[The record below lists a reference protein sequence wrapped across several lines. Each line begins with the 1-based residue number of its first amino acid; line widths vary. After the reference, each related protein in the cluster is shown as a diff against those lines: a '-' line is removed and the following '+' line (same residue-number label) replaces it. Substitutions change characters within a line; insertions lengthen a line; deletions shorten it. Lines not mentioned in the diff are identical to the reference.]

1 MTISLAIYSL
11 EKPHLMLYNY
21 RIERIYLDSVEK
33 VLNSPAWETIQSSE
47 LVIQENNNTYFYFK
61 KTDIYIYVICS
72 SKMLNSLIF
81 RSIEQIDLYLSKQPN
96 KDLSLHNNY
105 FSDTVTNIQS
115 LDKITIVQKQVDDVQ
130 DTMKQAIT
138 SALVRQV
145 KIDDLDGKVVELL
158 SNSEKFEN
166 GSKRLRNRMKW
177 SNIKLWMMV
186 GFVVVAV
193 VGLALLAIFV

>member
-1 MTISLAIYSL
+1 
-11 EKPHLMLYNY
+11 
-21 RIERIYLDSVEK
+21 
-33 VLNSPAWETIQSSE
+33 
-47 LVIQENNNTYFYFK
+47 
-61 KTDIYIYVICS
+61 
-72 SKMLNSLIF
+72 MLNSLIF